1 MDRSRNIVVTD
12 FGFANQFDSD
22 NDLMATSCGSPCY
35 AAPELVVNE
44 GLYQGSS
51 VDIWSCGVIL
61 YAMLSGYLP
70 FDDDPCN
77 PDGHNINQLYRY
89 ILSTTPSFPSHISP
103 EAQDLLRRML
113 TADPS
118 QRCSLDAI
126 QQHPWLQQHTALFN
140 KSDAALESE
149 AARLAEQA
157 FMPSYRRMVWS
168 TQQQQEQQQQQQ
180 QRTMNKTRPATVHG
194 LGRLAH
200 LSHNQQQ
207 HHHNSIRGHART
219 QKAQTARPPP
229 RRERLLS
236 FFTNNGGGGGD
247 TQLLAS
253 SKLRSKFMANLRPT
267 ATISTAATTTNQRRQ
282 QPYQVEAPVS
292 PPLSPSDQS
301 KDEAIALNRDESLR
315 VLTRDTRRPRYHSTV
330 GAASGRAIAAMR
342 NSLSRTK
349 RENDKDR
356 PSSPQAPLSS
366 PQGPT
371 PTATSTTTTAG
382 RKVMAWIK
390 RKSGGKETLSREWAF
405 TISGL
410 V

>member
-12 FGFANQFDSD
+12 FGFANQFDAD

-103 EAQDLLRRML
+103 DAQDLLRRML

-126 QQHPWLQQHTALFN
+126 QQHPWLQQHASLFN
-140 KSDAALESE
+140 KSDATLESE
-149 AARLAEQA
+149 AAQLAEQA
-157 FMPSYRRMVWS
+157 FMPNYRRMVWS
-168 TQQQQEQQQQQQ
+168 TQQQQQQQQQQ
-180 QRTMNKTRPATVHG
+180 QHTMNKTRPATVHG
-194 LGRLAH
+194 LGRLT
-200 LSHNQQQ
+200 Q
-207 HHHNSIRGHART
+207 HHHNQQYHHSIRGDART
-219 QKAQTARPPP
+219 QKAQTARPPA

-236 FFTNNGGGGGD
+236 FFTNNGADKGTSGGD
-247 TQLLAS
+247 TQLVAS
-253 SKLRSKFMANLRPT
+253 SKLRSKFIANLRPT
-267 ATISTAATTTNQRRQ
+267 ATISTAATTTHQRRQ
-282 QPYQVEAPVS
+282 PYQEVPVS

-315 VLTRDTRRPRYHSTV
+315 VLTRDNRRPRYHSTV

-342 NSLSRTK
+342 NSLSRK
-349 RENDKDR
+349 RDNDKDR
-356 PSSPQAPLSS
+356 PLSPQGPLSS

-382 RKVMAWIK
+382 KKVMAWIK
-390 RKSGGKETLSREWAF
+390 RKSGGKHHFIT
-405 TISGL
+405 
-410 V
+410 

>member
-126 QQHPWLQQHTALFN
+126 QQHPWLQQHAALFN
-140 KSDAALESE
+140 KSDATLESE
-149 AARLAEQA
+149 AAHLAEQA

-168 TQQQQEQQQQQQ
+168 TQQQQEQQQPM
-180 QRTMNKTRPATVHG
+180 MNKTRPATVHG

-207 HHHNSIRGHART
+207 QQHHHSSIRGHART
-219 QKAQTARPPP
+219 QKAQTARPPA

-236 FFTNNGGGGGD
+236 FFTNNGD

-282 QPYQVEAPVS
+282 PYQVEAPVS
-292 PPLSPSDQS
+292 PPLSPSDQC

-315 VLTRDTRRPRYHSTV
+315 VLTRDNRRPRYHSTV

-342 NSLSRTK
+342 NSLSRSK
-349 RENDKDR
+349 RDNDKDR
-356 PSSPQAPLSS
+356 PSSPQAPLTS

-390 RKSGGKETLSREWAF
+390 RKSGGKEYHHV
-405 TISGL
+405 SGL
-410 V
+410 LLFLDLCNLCA